1 MRNRKFFVY
10 FCTKED
16 VSIDTKL
23 EGHKSMSS
31 SLGELVSK
39 GRQKVKRKKET
50 RADDNLPHKR
60 KKQIGKKESLR
71 RK

>member
-1 MRNRKFFVY
+1 MY
-10 FCTKED
+10 FGTKDD

-23 EGHKSMSS
+23 EGHKTCPRPSA
-31 SLGELVSK
+31 SLLAKAVKKE
-39 GRQKVKRKKET
+39 QKKKET